1 MAMHVNTR
9 LRLILLCLAG
19 IGCTPLLASPT
30 ALPPDVKAALRRAH
44 VPKQALSVILAP
56 IGQAPTVSSQA
67 RVEVNPASVMKLVTT
82 YAALDLLG
90 DASTWT
96 TRISVHGVLSR
107 GVLRGSVLVR
117 GGGDPKLVVERLQPM
132 MQSLREQGI
141 DRIEGDIVLDRRLWV
156 LTPTDPAQFDG
167 EPLRPYN
174 ASPDALLIN
183 FKSLVMTFT
192 PEPAAG
198 VARVQVEPPMAG
210 LQADEQ
216 VRLST
221 EPCGDWRGQLQA
233 TVHEPERLRFNGSYP
248 ASCGERVWPTA
259 YADPA
264 SHSARAIAGM
274 WQRVGGQLNG
284 RVRDW
289 QASDVVLDN
298 AQPLSSQSFESLPL
312 REIVRDV
319 NKFSNN
325 VMAQHL
331 LLTLGWRL
339 QPQLA
344 QTDTRQAGREALT
357 QWWRKTF
364 PRLPAPTLDNG
375 SGLSR
380 NERIRPDALLA
391 LLQHAASHPAGAAL
405 FDSLPVAGV
414 DNLKRNPASGFE
426 GRAFMKTG
434 TLRDVAAV
442 AGYVD
447 GASGQRYVVIGI
459 INHPNANAARPAL
472 DALLRW
478 AVQQ

>member
-1 MAMHVNTR
+1 MRPHP
-9 LRLILLCLAG
+9 LSPSLLLCLAWLVCAPASARTSDLPTDVRAALHRAQVPAAAISVVVAPLG
-19 IGCTPLLASPT
+19 GAPLLSVHA
-30 ALPPDVKAALRRAH
+30 
-44 VPKQALSVILAP
+44 KQDL
-56 IGQAPTVSSQA
+56 
-67 RVEVNPASVMKLVTT
+67 NPASVMKLVTT
-82 YAALDLLG
+82 YAGLDLLG
-90 DASTWT
+90 AAYTWK
-96 TRISVHGVLSR
+96 TRLSVHGTLQG
-107 GVLRGSVLVR
+107 GVLRGSVRVR
-117 GGGDPKLVVERLQPM
+117 GGADPKLVVERLQPM
-132 MQSLREQGI
+132 LQSLRNLGI
-141 DRIEGDIVLDRRLWV
+141 DRIEGDIILDRRIWV
-156 LTPTDPAQFDG
+156 LLPTDPAQFDG

-174 ASPDALLIN
+174 ATPDALLIN

-210 LQADEQ
+210 MQADGQ
-216 VRLST
+216 VRLSK

-233 TVHEPERLRFNGSYP
+233 TVHEPERLRFGGSYP

-274 WQRVGGQLNG
+274 WQRVGGQLSG

-289 QASDVVLDN
+289 QASDAPLDN
-298 AQPLSSQSFESLPL
+298 ATPLSHQSFESLPL

-325 VMAQHL
+325 VIAQHL
-331 LLTLGWRL
+331 LLTLGLEL
-339 QPQLA
+339 QPQRA
-344 QTDTRQAGREALT
+344 KTDTRQAGREAIG

-364 PRLPAPTLDNG
+364 PALPTPTLDNG

-380 NERIRPDALLA
+380 DERIRPDALLA

-426 GRAFMKTG
+426 GKAFMKTG
-434 TLRDVAAV
+434 TLRDVAAL

-447 GASGQRYVVIGI
+447 GASGRRYVVIGI

-478 AVQQ
+478 VVQQ